1 MLGIR
6 LSDPVRT
13 LVGDPVATIG
23 PTATLRAA
31 AESMAADG
39 VGLLVVVDTRGVLG
53 VISERDVVNAVAD
66 GADLDEE
73 RVRDRLADHVVT
85 IDEEATIADA
95 AATMASAEIRHL
107 GVTRDGDIHGVVSV
121 RDVVNV
127 LLEGGATD

>member
-23 PTATLRAA
+23 PSATLREA
-31 AESMAADG
+31 AETLASDG

-53 VISERDVVNAVAD
+53 VLSERDIVNAVAE
-66 GADLDEE
+66 GADLDDE
-73 RVRDRLADHVVT
+73 RVRARLADDVVT
-85 IDEEATIADA
+85 IDEDASISDA

-107 GVTRDGDIHGVVSV
+107 GVTRQGDIYGVVSV

-127 LLEGGATD
+127 LLEGATE

>member
-23 PTATLRAA
+23 PTATLREA
-31 AESMAADG
+31 AETMSTDG

-53 VISERDVVNAVAD
+53 VLSERDVVNAVAE
-66 GADLDEE
+66 GADLDDE
-73 RVRDRLADHVVT
+73 RVRARLADDVVT
-85 IDEEATIADA
+85 IDEEASISDA

-107 GVTRDGDIHGVVSV
+107 GVTRQGDIYGVVSV

-127 LLEGGATD
+127 LLEGATE

>member
-23 PTATLRAA
+23 PTATLREA
-31 AESMAADG
+31 AETMSSDG

-53 VISERDVVNAVAD
+53 VLSERDVVNAVAE
-66 GADLDEE
+66 GADLDDE
-73 RVRDRLADHVVT
+73 RVRARLADDVVT
-85 IDEEATIADA
+85 IDEGATISDA

-107 GVTRDGDIHGVVSV
+107 GVTRQGDIYGVVSV

-127 LLEGGATD
+127 LLEGATE

>member
-23 PTATLRAA
+23 PTATLREA
-31 AESMAADG
+31 AETMSSDG

-53 VISERDVVNAVAD
+53 VLSERDVVNAVAE
-66 GADLDEE
+66 GADLDDE
-73 RVRDRLADHVVT
+73 RVRARLADDVVT
-85 IDEEATIADA
+85 IDEGASISDA

-107 GVTRDGDIHGVVSV
+107 GVTRQGDIYGVVSV

-127 LLEGGATD
+127 LLEGATE

>member
-31 AESMAADG
+31 AETMSSDG
-39 VGLLVVVDTRGVLG
+39 IGLLVVVDTRGVLG
-53 VISERDVVNAVAD
+53 VISERDLVNAVAE

-73 RVRDRLADHVVT
+73 RVRDRLADDVVT
-85 IDEEATIADA
+85 IDEDATVSDA
-95 AATMASAEIRHL
+95 AATMAAAEIRHL
-107 GVTRDGDIHGVVSV
+107 GVTRQGDIYGVVSV

-127 LLEGGATD
+127 LLEGATD

>member
-31 AESMAADG
+31 AETMATDA

-53 VISERDVVNAVAD
+53 VLSERDIVNAVSE
-66 GADLDEE
+66 GADLDDE
-73 RVRDRLADHVVT
+73 RVRDRLADDVVT
-85 IDEEATIADA
+85 IDEDASISDA

-107 GVTRDGDIHGVVSV
+107 GVTRGGDIYGVVSV

-127 LLEGGATD
+127 LLEGATE

>member
-6 LSDPVRT
+6 LTDPVRG

-31 AESMAADG
+31 AEAMASDS

-53 VISERDVVNAVAD
+53 VISERDIVTAVAD

-73 RVRDRLADHVVT
+73 RVRDRIVDDIVT
-85 IDEEATIADA
+85 IDEGASVADA
-95 AATMASAEIRHL
+95 AATMAAAEIRHL
-107 GVTRDGDIHGVVSV
+107 AVSRRGDIYGVVSV
-121 RDVVNV
+121 RDIVNV
-127 LLEGGATD
+127 LLETAPE

>member
-31 AESMAADG
+31 AETMATDA

-53 VISERDVVNAVAD
+53 VLSERDIVNAVAE
-66 GADLDEE
+66 GADLDDE
-73 RVRDRLADHVVT
+73 RVRDRLADDVVT
-85 IDEEATIADA
+85 IDEDASISDA

-107 GVTRDGDIHGVVSV
+107 GVTRGGDIYGVVSV

-127 LLEGGATD
+127 LLEGATE